1 MNRYKEII
9 SRAKRG
15 GKHGVSKEMKIKAV
29 LINEPLNQ
37 VEVTSIDFE
46 NRTFAW
52 EFGGRSEIDE
62 SFDYV
67 KSWEVEWV
75 E

>member
-1 MNRYKEII
+1 MSNNKEI
-9 SRAKRG
+9 
-15 GKHGVSKEMKIKAV
+15 KIKAV

-37 VEVTSIDFE
+37 VEVTSIDFKE
-46 NRTFAW
+46 RTFSW
-52 EFGGRSEIDE
+52 ELGGRSESGE

-67 KSWEVEWV
+67 KRWEVEWV